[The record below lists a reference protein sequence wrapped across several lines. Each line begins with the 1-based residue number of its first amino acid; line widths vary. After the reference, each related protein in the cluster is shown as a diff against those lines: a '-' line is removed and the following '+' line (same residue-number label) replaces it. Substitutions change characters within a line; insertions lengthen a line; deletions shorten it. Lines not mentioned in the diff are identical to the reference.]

1 MPIKRAL
8 SMNLNDALSTQRS
21 KNAGLLISFIDNGKK
36 NVVPY
41 IIFGS
46 LSVMLGV
53 AIYYFLPLGIV
64 SLNFGMIL
72 YTFFG
77 LLMAMMLGLALL
89 ASNL

>member
-1 MPIKRAL
+1 
-8 SMNLNDALSTQRS
+8 MNLNDALSTQRT
-21 KNAGLLISFIDNGKK
+21 KNTGLLISFIDNDKK

-41 IIFGS
+41 ILFGS
-46 LSVMLGV
+46 ISVLLGV
-53 AIYYFLPLGIV
+53 AIYYFLPLGMV

>member
-1 MPIKRAL
+1 
-8 SMNLNDALSTQRS
+8 MNLNDALSTQRT
-21 KNAGLLISFIDNGKK
+21 KNTGLLISFIDNDKK

-41 IIFGS
+41 ILFGS
-46 LSVMLGV
+46 ISVMLGI